1 MTCSYTW
8 MPLRNTLS
16 SRNCNTEI
24 KEEEKKT
31 LVLLDKAR
39 KESGP
44 VDSAAWS
51 QAQKFQ
57 LIYLV
62 MVM

>member
-1 MTCSYTW
+1 